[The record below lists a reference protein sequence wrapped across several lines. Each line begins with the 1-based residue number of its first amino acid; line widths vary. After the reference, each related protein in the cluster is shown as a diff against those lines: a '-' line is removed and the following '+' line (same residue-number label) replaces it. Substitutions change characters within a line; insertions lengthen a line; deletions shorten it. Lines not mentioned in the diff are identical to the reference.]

1 MGICDLDW
9 RSGFVIGIPIT
20 NPDRQSKSPN
30 PNPSSYSPIVVWAL
44 SPSQESAIL
53 LGSLLQPIQPDWP
66 RVRTGHSGPAMSPP
80 AAPYRFSRVHPMAV
94 SIRLRRAGRKKAPMY
109 RIVVADSRMPRD
121 GKFIEVIGQY
131 QPRTGEKAVALNTE
145 RANYW
150 LDNGAQPSDTVRSL
164 LRKAG
169 VLKARHETR
178 LAAKLSAAA
187 VPVTETRE

>member
-1 MGICDLDW
+1 
-9 RSGFVIGIPIT
+9 
-20 NPDRQSKSPN
+20 
-30 PNPSSYSPIVVWAL
+30 
-44 SPSQESAIL
+44 
-53 LGSLLQPIQPDWP
+53 
-66 RVRTGHSGPAMSPP
+66 
-80 AAPYRFSRVHPMAV
+80 
-94 SIRLRRAGRKKAPMY
+94 MY

-131 QPRTGEKAVALNTE
+131 TPRTGDKAVTLDAA

-178 LAAKLSAAA
+178 LAAKRAATA
-187 VPVTETRE
+187 VPLSETSE